1 MRDDEQLPPG
11 ETLANAAEILP
22 FPNSGER
29 RLRVALRN
37 LDAALA
43 EQRQAIAAFRA
54 ELAALNSAVSD
65 LGQSTQLLQDR
76 LHDTAEDTA
85 LAREAALRLQ
95 ATAEAMERVN

>member
-1 MRDDEQLPPG
+1 MREDEQLLSSGDPVID
-11 ETLANAAEILP
+11 ADILP
-22 FPNSGER
+22 FPNTGER

-54 ELAALNSAVSD
+54 ELAALNSAVAD

-76 LHDTAEDTA
+76 LHDAAEDTA

-95 ATAEAMERVN
+95 ATAEAMEQVS